1 MAMDPVQLEELASH
15 AYQAFCESATAFL
28 PAYRPDWSQ
37 LPSCVREAWKAA
49 AAAVTRHSK

>member
-1 MAMDPVQLEELASH
+1 MDGPQLEELASH
-15 AYQAFCESATAFL
+15 AYQGFCESAEAFL

-49 AAAVTRHSK
+49 AAAVIRNAPKI

>member
-1 MAMDPVQLEELASH
+1 MDGPQLEELASR
-15 AYQAFCESATAFL
+15 AYQGFCESAEAFM

-49 AAAVTRHSK
+49 AAAVIRNAPKL